1 MGKPNMRQLHRPR
14 NPAVAAAM
22 TKCDL
27 LLQPGQN
34 TNFPKATVFGG
45 TARWMAKVSLK
56 MLLVPGHA
64 TRTRFQES
72 AIGGRAAT
80 GGSGSDRVAYCP
92 IVRSLRS
99 IIACLS
105 CCCVILV
112 DRMLVFAKVSLPQI
126 FRTDGPSGSGHNGHA
141 SVPVRWF

>member
-72 AIGGRAAT
+72 AIGGRATT
-80 GGSGSDRVAYCP
+80 GGSGSDRV
-92 IVRSLRS
+92 VRSLRS

-112 DRMLVFAKVSLPQI
+112 DRMLV
-126 FRTDGPSGSGHNGHA
+126 
-141 SVPVRWF
+141 